1 MDDSTT
7 SIIREMQDA
16 LAPARGLVLSENY
29 RGVPFD
35 TTTIN
40 KWIRLSGRVY
50 RMEKVDLAISETGL
64 DCLAE
69 VLEFSHNEGMALSLR
84 VKTPDLLEQV
94 SAGTAAALHD
104 ILFAPDSLDI
114 AGLMRCVK
122 YCESVI
128 LPLRVQI
135 TAPFDMSQDISA
147 LMDCL
152 MGAASVNVAVSSPF
166 KTASPCAT
174 LEDCNK
180 QTTWM
185 NTLVTAL
192 TARGIEANLIG
203 LPFCYAHEC
212 NYPNVMNSRQ
222 LFLDHQHYARPSY
235 ELAERAWTMSPWRL
249 SMLLENL
256 LARRNTFFFKVNDA
270 VFPWIL
276 DHPVIHARAWMIY
289 KFVRAYSMFRRQQ
302 QEQKSKAVYDKLF
315 AIEES
320 RQKKIAMTE
329 CGSCIMRRI
338 CDKESAAFQSQF
350 PFLHAKAI
358 KGESVIASPWHF
370 AMGRKRCYDAFDAA
384 RLEMP
389 RYVEELAETARKITS
404 QMTPTRE
411 IPLQSYEIDG
421 YYNTPDDASR
431 RWFALSTDELCS
443 TVLARVKTPFTI
455 SLTFGGGIAEH
466 IGFRLGRHV
475 RIVCPMIDYSHKLTL
490 HVDGQGRYVLLRDG
504 AVVDPGRTDRNC
516 RLPVRLSDV
525 LEPRISVFN
534 IDGFLLTQTVL
545 LWEGEPAS
553 VKPKTRIKYS
563 IIIVSTCYARRL
575 QAVLLSLAH
584 QRGVDMSTVEV
595 IIAYVPG
602 IDATDDLIES
612 MAATHPHLNIVRSC
626 FPEDNVRSKG
636 FMINVSAGLASGEW
650 IILMDADIILPPD
663 ILNAVEAASATSHF
677 IAPDGRRMLTPETT
691 AKILLGEVKP
701 WEEYNTLANEAA
713 EYRYREGM
721 EIPCG
726 FFQCFKREILTRV
739 PYNELDHFESSDWIF
754 ARDVI
759 DIYGK
764 ETRLEGV
771 DVLHLDHGGRQWY
784 GTHKQR

>member
-1 MDDSTT
+1 
-7 SIIREMQDA
+7 MQYA
-16 LAPARGLVLSENY
+16 LAPARGLVLSENC
-29 RGVPFD
+29 RGIPFD
-35 TTTIN
+35 ATTIN

-50 RMEKVDLAISETGL
+50 RMEKVDLAISEAGL
-64 DCLAE
+64 DCLTE
-69 VLEFSHNEGMALSLR
+69 VLEFSHHEGMGLSLR
-84 VKTPDLLEQV
+84 IKSQDVLEQITSV
-94 SAGTAAALHD
+94 TAATLHD

-114 AGLMRCVK
+114 AGLVRCAK
-122 YCESVI
+122 YCESVD
-128 LPLRVQI
+128 LPLRVHI
-135 TAPFDMSQDISA
+135 TAPFDTSKDVGPLA
-147 LMDCL
+147 DCL
-152 MGAASVNVAVSSPF
+152 IGAVSVNVAVSSPF

-174 LEDCNK
+174 LEDCNR

-185 NTLVTAL
+185 NSLVTAL
-192 TARGIEANLIG
+192 TERGIEANLIG
-203 LPFCYAHEC
+203 LPFCHTHEC

-249 SMLLENL
+249 SMLLESL
-256 LARRNTFFFKVNDA
+256 LGRRNTFFFKVNDA

-276 DHPVIHARAWMIY
+276 NHPLIHARVWMAY
-289 KFVRAYSMFRRQQ
+289 KFIRAYTMFCRQ
-302 QEQKSKAVYDKLF
+302 QEQNSKRVYDKLL
-315 AIEES
+315 AHEES
-320 RQKKIAMTE
+320 RQKRHAMTE
-329 CGSCIMRRI
+329 CGSCIMGKI
-338 CDKESAAFQSQF
+338 CDGESAVFRSQF
-350 PFLHAKAI
+350 SFLRVKAI
-358 KGESVIASPWHF
+358 HGEKTIASPWHF
-370 AMGRKRCYDAFDAA
+370 AADRKRYYDPLDAA
-384 RLEMP
+384 RMDMP

-404 QMTPTRE
+404 QLTPTRE

-443 TVLARVKTPFTI
+443 TVLARVKIPFTI
-455 SLTFGGGIAEH
+455 SLTFGGGIAEY

-475 RIVCPMIDYSHKLTL
+475 RIVCPMVDYSHKLVL
-490 HVDGQGRYVLLRDG
+490 HVDEQGRYVLLRDG
-504 AVVDPGRTDRNC
+504 AVVDPGRTDLDC
-516 RLPVRLSDV
+516 RLPARLSDV
-525 LEPRISVFN
+525 LEPRIAVYN

-545 LWEGEPAS
+545 LWEGKPVS
-553 VKPKTRIKYS
+553 VRPQTRIKYS
-563 IIIVSTCYARRL
+563 VIIVSTRYARRL

-584 QRGVDMSTVEV
+584 QRGVDMSAVEV

-612 MAATHPHLNIVRSC
+612 MAATHPHLRIVRSC

-701 WEEYNTLANEAA
+701 WEEYDALAKEAA
-713 EYRYREGM
+713 EYRYREGL

-754 ARDVI
+754 ARDAVNI
-759 DIYGK
+759 FGK

-784 GTHKQR
+784 GTHKHR